1 MWRTRLCLSVL
12 GMPVLALLLASG
24 TGTTAAA
31 QEATQEAAPARD
43 SGSYRY
49 WSFWEE
55 SESGGWKYATEG
67 PSVLRPEDGTVLGF
81 RFALSENS
89 GDAAKPRGRAGFG
102 AVCERTGAK
111 KDRKRI
117 ALSIDFGTS
126 AHAPRGETPPKA
138 RTVCA
143 QVADDASAAEALA
156 AAAKPLRYNSEAL
169 LCAIDGYPER
179 GCGEQVSGE
188 EKDSGNGRHSGNDNG
203 SDKDSDKDSSGESGG
218 KGDGGLGPVAG
229 IGAGIAGVAVLA
241 AAAVRQSRR
250 RR

>member
-1 MWRTRLCLSVL
+1 MRARGVWRARLCLPVL

-24 TGTTAAA
+24 PGPAAA
-31 QEATQEAAPARD
+31 QETTQEAAPARD

-55 SESGGWKYATEG
+55 SKSGGWKYATEG
-67 PSVLRPEDGTVLGF
+67 PSVLRPEDGTALGF

-89 GDAAKPRGRAGFG
+89 GDAAKPRVRPDFRT
-102 AVCERTGAK
+102 VCERTGTK

-117 ALSIDFGTS
+117 ALSIDFGTT

-169 LCAIDGYPER
+169 LCAIDGYPEQ

-188 EKDSGNGRHSGNDNG
+188 EKNSGNGRPSGRG
-203 SDKDSDKDSSGESGG
+203 SGSGGESGD
-218 KGDGGLGPVAG
+218 KGDGGLSPLAG
-229 IGAGIAGVAVLA
+229 VGAGIAGVAVLA

>member
-1 MWRTRLCLSVL
+1 MWRARLCPSVL

-24 TGTTAAA
+24 TGTAAA
-31 QEATQEAAPARD
+31 QETNREAAPARD

-49 WSFWEE
+49 WSFWEG

-67 PSVLRPEDGTVLGF
+67 PSVLRPEDGTALGF

-89 GDAAKPRGRAGFG
+89 GDAAKPRGRADFG

-169 LCAIDGYPER
+169 LCAIEGYPER

-188 EKDSGNGRHSGNDNG
+188 EKDSGNGRPSGNGNG
-203 SDKDSDKDSSGESGG
+203 KDSGGESGG

>member
-1 MWRTRLCLSVL
+1 MWRARLCPSVL

-24 TGTTAAA
+24 TGTAAA
-31 QEATQEAAPARD
+31 QETNREAAPARD

-49 WSFWEE
+49 WSFWEG
-55 SESGGWKYATEG
+55 SEGGGWKYATEG
-67 PSVLRPEDGTVLGF
+67 PSVLRPEDGTALGF

-89 GDAAKPRGRAGFG
+89 GDAAKPRGRADFG

-169 LCAIDGYPER
+169 LCAIEGYPER

-188 EKDSGNGRHSGNDNG
+188 EKDSGNGRPSGNGNG
-203 SDKDSDKDSSGESGG
+203 KDSGGESGG